1 MGWFGKQVE
10 DAIRNIL
17 TDIKEALLG
26 FANDIFEALLN
37 PIVGVPAP
45 ESNSRYIV
53 VGTPENA
60 PWQSLYADFYLQYI
74 LPLTI
79 MLLIVGFA
87 YIGLRSGSISPY
99 RRKRLLRRIG
109 LVFMGSFVWFPLVSI
124 PLQFVDAIGLT
135 LAPINDMSAGFGS
148 LIESG
153 VGGLFVVLAMAL
165 VSNFLLIVAALV
177 YGLRWLGI
185 LVLTPLMPLLGV
197 FWALD
202 VWPLSPASEIAR
214 RAAGIYP
221 GLVLA
226 GLPAAVLFRIGWQ
239 MNLTASADG
248 LFSLFLGLVLIPA
261 ACLASIMTVYWSA
274 PAVQTIA
281 RQGSAQNESGGCRL
295 GSEIRH
301 GKICSW
307 CPERASGIR
316 PEQSWPGDEKRT
328 VPTWEWRLERIH
340 TWVLCPVRERPRRS
354 LQQPAAVSP
363 KQAECATR
371 RKKMLVGRHR
381 RRKLGRNR
389 RSRTQKRRSHGGD
402 YS

>member
-1 MGWFGKQVE
+1 
-10 DAIRNIL
+10 
-17 TDIKEALLG
+17 
-26 FANDIFEALLN
+26 
-37 PIVGVPAP
+37 
-45 ESNSRYIV
+45 
-53 VGTPENA
+53 
-60 PWQSLYADFYLQYI
+60 
-74 LPLTI
+74 
-79 MLLIVGFA
+79 
-87 YIGLRSGSISPY
+87 
-99 RRKRLLRRIG
+99 
-109 LVFMGSFVWFPLVSI
+109 
-124 PLQFVDAIGLT
+124 
-135 LAPINDMSAGFGS
+135 MSAGFGS

-274 PAVQTIA
+274 CGSDNCSAGERAKRIRWLPPQQRNQAHGKSVRGA
-281 RQGSAQNESGGCRL
+281 RNVHRGYAQNKAGPVTKSGQSQLGSGDSNAYTLGSSAQSAKGHAGRNNLR
-295 GSEIRH
+295 R
-301 GKICSW
+301 
-307 CPERASGIR
+307 
-316 PEQSWPGDEKRT
+316 QSKTGRMRDKAKEDARRT
-328 VPTWEWRLERIH
+328 SQAAKA
-340 TWVLCPVRERPRRS
+340 RS
-354 LQQPAAVSP
+354 
-363 KQAECATR
+363 KQAFKNT
-371 RKKMLVGRHR
+371 
-381 RRKLGRNR
+381 
-389 RSRTQKRRSHGGD
+389 KRRSHGGD

>member
-1 MGWFGKQVE
+1 MGWLEEQVQ
-10 DAIRNIL
+10 DAIENVINS
-17 TDIKEALLG
+17 IKEALLG
-26 FANDIFEALLN
+26 FANDIFRALLN

-53 VGTPENA
+53 VGTPDNA

-74 LPLTI
+74 LPLTV
-79 MLLIVGFA
+79 MLLIVGLA

-124 PLQFVDAIGLT
+124 PLQFVNAVGLT

-148 LIESG
+148 LIESA

-165 VSNFLLIVAALV
+165 VSNFLLIVAGLV

-202 VWPLSPASEIAR
+202 VWPLTPASKIAR

-226 GLPAAVLFRIGWQ
+226 GLPAAVLFRVGWQ
-239 MNLTASADG
+239 MDLTASASG
-248 LFSLFLGLVLIPA
+248 IFSLFLGLVLIPA
-261 ACLASIMTVYWSA
+261 ACIASIMTVYWSA
-274 PAVQTIA
+274 PAIQTIA
-281 RQGSAQNESGGCRL
+281 RRGATHTNPAAAASAAKKGTGKSVRGARNVHRGYAQNKSGPVTKSGQAQLGGGDSNAYKLGSSAQSATDHAGRYNNLRQSKTGRMRDKAKEDAS
-295 GSEIRH
+295 
-301 GKICSW
+301 
-307 CPERASGIR
+307 RAS
-316 PEQSWPGDEKRT
+316 QAAKA
-328 VPTWEWRLERIH
+328 
-340 TWVLCPVRERPRRS
+340 RS
-354 LQQPAAVSP
+354 
-363 KQAECATR
+363 KQAFKNTKE
-371 RKKMLVGRHR
+371 KV
-381 RRKLGRNR
+381 
-389 RSRTQKRRSHGGD
+389 SRW
-402 YS
+402 

>member
-1 MGWFGKQVE
+1 MGWFEEQVE
-10 DAIRNIL
+10 DAIESVL
-17 TDIKEALLG
+17 TSIKEALLG

-45 ESNSRYIV
+45 KSNSRYIV
-53 VGTPENA
+53 VGTPDNA

-79 MLLIVGFA
+79 MLLVVGLA
-87 YIGLRSGSISPY
+87 YIGLRSGSISNY

-109 LVFMGSFVWFPLVSI
+109 LVFMGTFVWFPLVSL
-124 PLQFVDAIGLT
+124 PLQFVDALGLT
-135 LAPINDMSAGFGS
+135 LAPIDSMSAGFGS
-148 LIESG
+148 LIESA
-153 VGGLFVVLAMAL
+153 VGGLFVVLAM
-165 VSNFLLIVAALV
+165 VIISNFLLVVAAIV

-248 LFSLFLGLVLIPA
+248 IFSLFLGLVLIPA

-281 RQGSAQNESGGCRL
+281 RQGAGKTNPAAAASAAKTGTGKSVRGARNVHRGYAQNKSGPVTKSGQTQLGSGDSKAYKLGSSAQSTKDHAGRYNNLRKS
-295 GSEIRH
+295 
-301 GKICSW
+301 
-307 CPERASGIR
+307 
-316 PEQSWPGDEKRT
+316 RT
-328 VPTWEWRLERIH
+328 GRMRDKTKEDVSQATQAAKA
-340 TWVLCPVRERPRRS
+340 RS
-354 LQQPAAVSP
+354 
-363 KQAECATR
+363 KQAF
-371 RKKMLVGRHR
+371 
-381 RRKLGRNR
+381 RNTKNKV
-389 RSRTQKRRSHGGD
+389 SRW
-402 YS
+402 

>member
-1 MGWFGKQVE
+1 MEWFEEQVE
-10 DAIRNIL
+10 DAIRNVV
-17 TDIKEALLG
+17 TSIKEALLG

-53 VGTPENA
+53 VGTPDNA

-79 MLLIVGFA
+79 MLLTVGLA
-87 YIGLRSGSISPY
+87 YIGLRSGSISSY

-124 PLQFVDAIGLT
+124 PLQFVNAIGLT

-148 LIESG
+148 LVESA
-153 VGGLFVVLAMAL
+153 VGGLFVVLAMAV
-165 VSNFLLIVAALV
+165 VSNFLLIVAGLV

-239 MNLTASADG
+239 MDLTASASG
-248 LFSLFLGLVLIPA
+248 IFSLFLGLVLIPA
-261 ACLASIMTVYWSA
+261 ACIASIMTVYWSA

-281 RQGSAQNESGGCRL
+281 RRGATHTNPAAAASTAKAGTGKSVRGARNVHRGYAQNGSGPVTKSGQTQLGSGDSNAYKLGSSAQSATDHAGRYNNLRQSKTGRMRDKTKEDAS
-295 GSEIRH
+295 
-301 GKICSW
+301 
-307 CPERASGIR
+307 RAS
-316 PEQSWPGDEKRT
+316 QAAKA
-328 VPTWEWRLERIH
+328 
-340 TWVLCPVRERPRRS
+340 RS
-354 LQQPAAVSP
+354 
-363 KQAECATR
+363 KQAF
-371 RKKMLVGRHR
+371 
-381 RRKLGRNR
+381 RNTKEKV
-389 RSRTQKRRSHGGD
+389 SRW
-402 YS
+402 

>member
-1 MGWFGKQVE
+1 MGWLEEEVQ
-10 DAIRNIL
+10 DAIENVI
-17 TDIKEALLG
+17 TSIKEALLG

-53 VGTPENA
+53 AGTPDNA

-79 MLLIVGFA
+79 MLLIVGLA

-124 PLQFVDAIGLT
+124 PLQFIDAVGLT

-148 LIESG
+148 LIESA

-165 VSNFLLIVAALV
+165 VSNFLLIVAGLV

-239 MNLTASADG
+239 MDLTASASG
-248 LFSLFLGLVLIPA
+248 IFSLLLGLVLIPA

-281 RQGSAQNESGGCRL
+281 RQGAHRTNPVAAASAAKSGAGKSVRGARNVHRGYAQNKAGPVTKSGQAQLGSGNSNAYTLGSSAQSAKGHAGRYNNLRKSSTGRMRNKAKEDAS
-295 GSEIRH
+295 
-301 GKICSW
+301 
-307 CPERASGIR
+307 RAS
-316 PEQSWPGDEKRT
+316 QAAKA
-328 VPTWEWRLERIH
+328 
-340 TWVLCPVRERPRRS
+340 RS
-354 LQQPAAVSP
+354 
-363 KQAECATR
+363 KQAF
-371 RKKMLVGRHR
+371 
-381 RRKLGRNR
+381 RNTKEKV
-389 RSRTQKRRSHGGD
+389 SRW
-402 YS
+402 

>member
-1 MGWFGKQVE
+1 MGWFEEQVE
-10 DAIRNIL
+10 DAIKNVINS
-17 TDIKEALLG
+17 IKEALLG

-53 VGTPENA
+53 VGTPDNA

-79 MLLIVGFA
+79 MLLIVGLA
-87 YIGLRSGSISPY
+87 YIGLRAGSISNY

-124 PLQFVDAIGLT
+124 PLQFVNAIGLT

-148 LIESG
+148 LVESA
-153 VGGLFVVLAMAL
+153 VGGLFVVFAMAL
-165 VSNFLLIVAALV
+165 VSNFLLIVAGIV

-239 MNLTASADG
+239 MDLTASASG
-248 LFSLFLGLVLIPA
+248 IFSLFLGLVLIPA
-261 ACLASIMTVYWSA
+261 ACIASIMTVYWSA
-274 PAVQTIA
+274 PVVQTIA
-281 RQGSAQNESGGCRL
+281 RRGATHTNPATAASAVKTGTGKSVRGARNVHRGYAQNGHGPVTKSGQTQLGSGDSTAYTLGSSAQSAKG
-295 GSEIRH
+295 H
-301 GKICSW
+301 
-307 CPERASGIR
+307 
-316 PEQSWPGDEKRT
+316 
-328 VPTWEWRLERIH
+328 
-340 TWVLCPVRERPRRS
+340 
-354 LQQPAAVSP
+354 
-363 KQAECATR
+363 
-371 RKKMLVGRHR
+371 VGRYNNLR
-381 RRKLGRNR
+381 QSKTGRMR
-389 RSRTQKRRSHGGD
+389 DKAKADASHATQAAKARSKQSFRNTKETVSRW
-402 YS
+402 

>member
-1 MGWFGKQVE
+1 MGWFEEQVE
-10 DAIRNIL
+10 DAIESVL
-17 TDIKEALLG
+17 TSIKEALLG

-45 ESNSRYIV
+45 KSNSRYIV
-53 VGTPENA
+53 VGTPDNA

-79 MLLIVGFA
+79 MLLVVGLA
-87 YIGLRSGSISPY
+87 YIGLRSGSISNY

-109 LVFMGSFVWFPLVSI
+109 LVFMGTFVWFPLVSL
-124 PLQFVDAIGLT
+124 PLQFVDALGLT
-135 LAPINDMSAGFGS
+135 LAPIDSMSAGFGS
-148 LIESG
+148 LIESA
-153 VGGLFVVLAMAL
+153 VGGLFVVLAM
-165 VSNFLLIVAALV
+165 VIISNFLLVVAAIV

-202 VWPLSPASEIAR
+202 VWPLSPASKIAR

-239 MNLTASADG
+239 MNLTASASG
-248 LFSLFLGLVLIPA
+248 IFSLFLGLVLIPA

-281 RQGSAQNESGGCRL
+281 RQGAGKTNPAAAASAAKKGTGKSVRGARNVHRGYAQNGGGPVTQSGQTQLGSGDSNAYKLGSSAQSATDHAGRYNNLRKS
-295 GSEIRH
+295 
-301 GKICSW
+301 
-307 CPERASGIR
+307 
-316 PEQSWPGDEKRT
+316 RT
-328 VPTWEWRLERIH
+328 GRMRDKTKEDVSQATQAAKA
-340 TWVLCPVRERPRRS
+340 RS
-354 LQQPAAVSP
+354 
-363 KQAECATR
+363 KQAF
-371 RKKMLVGRHR
+371 
-381 RRKLGRNR
+381 RNTKNKV
-389 RSRTQKRRSHGGD
+389 SRW
-402 YS
+402 

>member
-1 MGWFGKQVE
+1 
-10 DAIRNIL
+10 
-17 TDIKEALLG
+17 
-26 FANDIFEALLN
+26 
-37 PIVGVPAP
+37 
-45 ESNSRYIV
+45 
-53 VGTPENA
+53 
-60 PWQSLYADFYLQYI
+60 
-74 LPLTI
+74 

-221 GLVLA
+221 GLDACGTSCCSPFSESA
-226 GLPAAVLFRIGWQ
+226 GR
-239 MNLTASADG
+239 
-248 LFSLFLGLVLIPA
+248 
-261 ACLASIMTVYWSA
+261 
-274 PAVQTIA
+274 
-281 RQGSAQNESGGCRL
+281 
-295 GSEIRH
+295 
-301 GKICSW
+301 
-307 CPERASGIR
+307 
-316 PEQSWPGDEKRT
+316 
-328 VPTWEWRLERIH
+328 
-340 TWVLCPVRERPRRS
+340 
-354 LQQPAAVSP
+354 
-363 KQAECATR
+363 
-371 RKKMLVGRHR
+371 
-381 RRKLGRNR
+381 
-389 RSRTQKRRSHGGD
+389 
-402 YS
+402 

>member
-124 PLQFVDAIGLT
+124 LLQFVDAIGLT

-165 VSNFLLIVAALV
+165 VFELPTYRRCPRPTV

-248 LFSLFLGLVLIPA
+248 LFSLFLD
-261 ACLASIMTVYWSA
+261 S
-274 PAVQTIA
+274 
-281 RQGSAQNESGGCRL
+281 
-295 GSEIRH
+295 
-301 GKICSW
+301 CS
-307 CPERASGIR
+307 S
-316 PEQSWPGDEKRT
+316 Q
-328 VPTWEWRLERIH
+328 
-340 TWVLCPVRERPRRS
+340 RR
-354 LQQPAAVSP
+354 VSP
-363 KQAECATR
+363 R
-371 RKKMLVGRHR
+371 L
-381 RRKLGRNR
+381 
-389 RSRTQKRRSHGGD
+389 
-402 YS
+402 

>member
-1 MGWFGKQVE
+1 MGWLEEQVQ
-10 DAIRNIL
+10 DAIENVINSIQ
-17 TDIKEALLG
+17 DAFLG

-45 ESNSRYIV
+45 ESSSRYIV
-53 VGTPENA
+53 VGTPDNE
-60 PWQSLYADFYLQYI
+60 PWQSLYADFYVSYI

-79 MLLIVGFA
+79 MLLIVGLA
-87 YIGLRSGSISPY
+87 YIGLRSGSISNY

-109 LVFMGSFVWFPLVSI
+109 LVFMGTFVWFPLVSL
-124 PLQFVDAIGLT
+124 PLQFVDALGLT

-148 LIESG
+148 LVESA
-153 VGGLFVVLAMAL
+153 VGGLFVVLAMAI
-165 VSNFLLIVAALV
+165 VSNFLLIVAGLV

-239 MNLTASADG
+239 MDLTASASG
-248 LFSLFLGLVLIPA
+248 IFSLFLGLVLIPA

-281 RQGSAQNESGGCRL
+281 RQGATKTNPAAAASAAKKGTGKSVRGARNVHRGYAQNGRGPVTKSGQTKLGSGDSNAYKLGSSAQSTKDHAGRYNNLRKS
-295 GSEIRH
+295 
-301 GKICSW
+301 
-307 CPERASGIR
+307 
-316 PEQSWPGDEKRT
+316 RT
-328 VPTWEWRLERIH
+328 GRMRDKTKEDVSQATQAAKA
-340 TWVLCPVRERPRRS
+340 RS
-354 LQQPAAVSP
+354 
-363 KQAECATR
+363 KQAF
-371 RKKMLVGRHR
+371 
-381 RRKLGRNR
+381 RNTKNKV
-389 RSRTQKRRSHGGD
+389 SRW
-402 YS
+402 

>member
-1 MGWFGKQVE
+1 MGWLEEQVQ
-10 DAIRNIL
+10 DAIENVINS
-17 TDIKEALLG
+17 IKEALLG
-26 FANDIFEALLN
+26 FANDIFRALLN

-53 VGTPENA
+53 VGTPDNA

-74 LPLTI
+74 LPLTV
-79 MLLIVGFA
+79 MLLIVGLA

-124 PLQFVDAIGLT
+124 PLQFVNAVGLT

-148 LIESG
+148 LIESA
-153 VGGLFVVLAMAL
+153 VGGLFVVLAMVL
-165 VSNFLLIVAALV
+165 VSNFLLIVAGLV

-239 MNLTASADG
+239 MDLTASASG
-248 LFSLFLGLVLIPA
+248 IFSLFLGLVLIPA
-261 ACLASIMTVYWSA
+261 ACIASIMTVYWSA
-274 PAVQTIA
+274 PAIQTIA
-281 RQGSAQNESGGCRL
+281 RRGATHTNPAAAASAAKTGTGKSVRGARNVHRGYAQNRHGPVTKSGQAQLGGGDSNAYKLGSSAQSATDHAGRYNNLRQSKTGRMRDKAKEDAS
-295 GSEIRH
+295 
-301 GKICSW
+301 
-307 CPERASGIR
+307 RAS
-316 PEQSWPGDEKRT
+316 QAAKA
-328 VPTWEWRLERIH
+328 
-340 TWVLCPVRERPRRS
+340 RS
-354 LQQPAAVSP
+354 
-363 KQAECATR
+363 KQAF
-371 RKKMLVGRHR
+371 
-381 RRKLGRNR
+381 RNTKEKV
-389 RSRTQKRRSHGGD
+389 SRW
-402 YS
+402 

>member
-1 MGWFGKQVE
+1 MGWFEEQVE
-10 DAIRNIL
+10 DAIENVL
-17 TDIKEALLG
+17 NSIKEALLG

-53 VGTPENA
+53 VGTPDNA

-79 MLLIVGFA
+79 MLLIVGLA

-124 PLQFVDAIGLT
+124 PLQFVNAIGLT

-148 LIESG
+148 LVESA

-165 VSNFLLIVAALV
+165 VSNFLLIVAGIV
-177 YGLRWLGI
+177 YALRWLGI

-239 MNLTASADG
+239 MDLTASASG
-248 LFSLFLGLVLIPA
+248 IFSLFLGLVLIPA
-261 ACLASIMTVYWSA
+261 ACIASIMTVYWSA

-281 RQGSAQNESGGCRL
+281 RRGATHTNPAAAASAVKTGTGKTVRGARNVHRGYAQNSHGPVTKSGQTQL
-295 GSEIRH
+295 GS
-301 GKICSW
+301 GDSNAYTLG
-307 CPERASGIR
+307 AST
-316 PEQSWPGDEKRT
+316 QSAKG
-328 VPTWEWRLERIH
+328 H
-340 TWVLCPVRERPRRS
+340 ARRYNNLRQS
-354 LQQPAAVSP
+354 KTGRMRDKAKVDASHATQAAKARS
-363 KQAECATR
+363 KQAF
-371 RKKMLVGRHR
+371 
-381 RRKLGRNR
+381 RNTKEKV
-389 RSRTQKRRSHGGD
+389 SRW
-402 YS
+402 

>member
-1 MGWFGKQVE
+1 
-10 DAIRNIL
+10 
-17 TDIKEALLG
+17 
-26 FANDIFEALLN
+26 
-37 PIVGVPAP
+37 
-45 ESNSRYIV
+45 
-53 VGTPENA
+53 
-60 PWQSLYADFYLQYI
+60 
-74 LPLTI
+74 

-281 RQGSAQNESGGCRL
+281 RQGARKTNPVAAASAAKSGT
-295 GSEIRH
+295 
-301 GKICSW
+301 GKSV
-307 CPERASGIR
+307 RGARNVHRGYAQK
-316 PEQSWPGDEKRT
+316 QSWPGDEKRT
-328 VPTWEWRLERIH
+328 VPTWERLERIH

-354 LQQPAAVSP
+354 LQQPAAVQNRP
-363 KQAECATR
+363 NARQGER
-371 RKKMLVGRHR
+371 RCSSDVTGGESSVETGVQEH
-381 RRKLGRNR
+381 
-389 RSRTQKRRSHGGD
+389 KRDGLTVVTIHE
-402 YS
+402 YKH

>member
-1 MGWFGKQVE
+1 MGWMEEQVE
-10 DAIRNIL
+10 DAIENVL
-17 TDIKEALLG
+17 TSIKEALLG

-53 VGTPENA
+53 VGTPDNA

-79 MLLIVGFA
+79 MLLVVGLA
-87 YIGLRSGSISPY
+87 YIGLRSGSISSY

-109 LVFMGSFVWFPLVSI
+109 LVFMGTFVWFPLMSL
-124 PLQFVDAIGLT
+124 PLQFVDALGLT
-135 LAPINDMSAGFGS
+135 LAPIDSMSAGFGS
-148 LIESG
+148 LVESA
-153 VGGLFVVLAMAL
+153 VGGLFVVLAMAV
-165 VSNFLLIVAALV
+165 VSNFLLVVAAIV

-226 GLPAAVLFRIGWQ
+226 GLPAAALFRIGWQ

-248 LFSLFLGLVLIPA
+248 IFSLFLGLVLIPA

-281 RQGSAQNESGGCRL
+281 RRGARKTNPAAAASAAKKGTGKSVRGARNVHRGYAQNRSGPVTKSEQTQLGSGDSNAYKLGSSAQSATDHAGRYNNLRQSKTGRMRDKTKEDAS
-295 GSEIRH
+295 
-301 GKICSW
+301 
-307 CPERASGIR
+307 RAS
-316 PEQSWPGDEKRT
+316 QAAKA
-328 VPTWEWRLERIH
+328 
-340 TWVLCPVRERPRRS
+340 RS
-354 LQQPAAVSP
+354 
-363 KQAECATR
+363 KQAF
-371 RKKMLVGRHR
+371 
-381 RRKLGRNR
+381 RNTKETV
-389 RSRTQKRRSHGGD
+389 SRW
-402 YS
+402 

>member
-124 PLQFVDAIGLT
+124 RSSSSMRSDSHLLQSTICRRGSGVSSSLVSVASSSFSPWLSFRTSYLSSLPSSTV
-135 LAPINDMSAGFGS
+135 SAG
-148 LIESG
+148 
-153 VGGLFVVLAMAL
+153 
-165 VSNFLLIVAALV
+165 
-177 YGLRWLGI
+177 
-185 LVLTPLMPLLGV
+185 
-197 FWALD
+197 WA
-202 VWPLSPASEIAR
+202 SS
-214 RAAGIYP
+214 
-221 GLVLA
+221 
-226 GLPAAVLFRIGWQ
+226 
-239 MNLTASADG
+239 
-248 LFSLFLGLVLIPA
+248 
-261 ACLASIMTVYWSA
+261 C
-274 PAVQTIA
+274 
-281 RQGSAQNESGGCRL
+281 
-295 GSEIRH
+295 
-301 GKICSW
+301 
-307 CPERASGIR
+307 
-316 PEQSWPGDEKRT
+316 
-328 VPTWEWRLERIH
+328 
-340 TWVLCPVRERPRRS
+340 
-354 LQQPAAVSP
+354 
-363 KQAECATR
+363 
-371 RKKMLVGRHR
+371 
-381 RRKLGRNR
+381 
-389 RSRTQKRRSHGGD
+389 
-402 YS
+402 

>member
-1 MGWFGKQVE
+1 MGWFEEQVE
-10 DAIRNIL
+10 DAIRNVINS
-17 TDIKEALLG
+17 IKEALLG

-45 ESNSRYIV
+45 KSNSRYIV
-53 VGTPENA
+53 VGSPDNA

-79 MLLIVGFA
+79 MLLVVGLA
-87 YIGLRSGSISPY
+87 YIGLRSGSISNY

-124 PLQFVDAIGLT
+124 PLQFVNAVGLT

-148 LIESG
+148 LVESA
-153 VGGLFVVLAMAL
+153 VGGLFVVLAMAII
-165 VSNFLLIVAALV
+165 SNFLLIVAGLV

-239 MNLTASADG
+239 MDLTASASG
-248 LFSLFLGLVLIPA
+248 IFSLFLGLVLIPA
-261 ACLASIMTVYWSA
+261 ACIASIMTVYWSA
-274 PAVQTIA
+274 PAIQTIA
-281 RQGSAQNESGGCRL
+281 RRGA
-295 GSEIRH
+295 
-301 GKICSW
+301 
-307 CPERASGIR
+307 
-316 PEQSWPGDEKRT
+316 T
-328 VPTWEWRLERIH
+328 H
-340 TWVLCPVRERPRRS
+340 TN
-354 LQQPAAVSP
+354 PAAVASGAKKGTGKSVRGARNVHRGYAQNGHGP
-363 KQAECATR
+363 VTKSGQTQLGSGDSNAYKLGSSAQSAKGHAGRYNNLRQSKTGRMRDKAKEDASRASQAAKARSKQAF
-371 RKKMLVGRHR
+371 
-381 RRKLGRNR
+381 RNTKEKV
-389 RSRTQKRRSHGGD
+389 SRW
-402 YS
+402 